1 MRNFTVIFFEK
12 FIFTSM
18 PQILFGYL
26 LFHARFC
33 SCIYLR
39 HRLSAMFMA
48 GKDPFPFCK
57 LPLHTNDCVLVLQ
70 FIFHFMKS
78 YLSILVLILTLPVS
92 CLERH
97 FLCLKVKLY
106 FLLSLLSDLGYQVL
120 C

>member
-1 MRNFTVIFFEK
+1 
-12 FIFTSM
+12 M

-57 LPLHTNDCVLVLQ
+57 LPLHTNDCVLCSPVYFLFHEVL
-70 FIFHFMKS
+70 FVNIS
-78 YLSILVLILTLPVS
+78 LNTYPTSILFRKAFPVS
-92 CLERH
+92 E
-97 FLCLKVKLY
+97 
-106 FLLSLLSDLGYQVL
+106 S
-120 C
+120 